1 MRKNIYRLALA
12 GAVLMLMGAC
22 EDGKDEFLSDFSTI
36 LSFRNSGEQE
46 LALYKTGERTDYRLI
61 VNKSGSDLDAMAQ
74 VSVNAMNE
82 ATLEAYNIANGTAY
96 RLIPPTCY
104 TVSGSSLQFASSEL
118 YKTVDVSI
126 SPEDVE
132 AVMDGEGTYVIPF
145 ELTDSQ
151 DSISVDNKYA
161 FLCVHEVLT
170 PIFGFETTDYAY
182 PEDVVGTSG
191 TVSIENQVVM
201 PVRNLWD
208 FDFTVEMDT
217 DVLDKYNMENET
229 ELVPMPEDAFS
240 IEIVPFVAGTDKAK
254 VVVTVDKAK
263 MAYGMQA
270 LPLRITSSSNPSFLI
285 DDATGSCVIRINN
298 AVVARSEL
306 EEIRPTGYSSYGLV
320 DWDGSGVPGL
330 LDGDPAT
337 FCHGD
342 YAYGENDPV
351 YGQYIDF
358 VLPAA
363 INYFAYDFQARDSN
377 ANGAPT
383 VTDIYIGNDGE
394 TWTKLGTVQ
403 SALTS
408 GGEKFSSGVLP
419 SKESFTHLRF
429 AVIKSNAG
437 DCRQENV
444 YWNGAELKL
453 YGK

>member
-46 LALYKTGERTDYRLI
+46 LALYKTGERTDYRLV

-182 PEDVVGTSG
+182 PEDVVGISG

-208 FDFTVEMDT
+208 FEFSVEMDT
-217 DVLDKYNMENET
+217 DVLDRYNEENGVS
-229 ELVPMPEDAFS
+229 LVPIPEDAFS

-285 DDATGSCVIRINN
+285 DDATGSCVIRIKSKRDLN
-298 AVVARSEL
+298 
-306 EEIRPTGYSSYGLV
+306 EIRPTGYFSYGIIT
-320 DWDGSGVPGL
+320 DGYDGDGVPGL
-330 LDGDPAT
+330 LDGNPAT
-337 FCHGD
+337 WCHGD
-342 YAYGENDPV
+342 YSYGTNDPV

-383 VTDIYIGNDGE
+383 VTDIYIGNDGQ
-394 TWTKLGTVQ
+394 TWEKLGTVE
-403 SALTS
+403 SHLTS
-408 GGEKFSSGVLP
+408 GGEIFSSGLLT
-419 SKESFTHLRF
+419 SEKTFTHLRF
-429 AVIKSNAG
+429 AVINSNAG
-437 DCRQENV
+437 DCRQANV